1 MDGNR
6 GGIIHNSLIGQG
18 GAISLNKTR
27 YFLTNGVSD
36 CNLLMVRA
44 EAKGIERT
52 PEGADQ
58 TASTKRRP
66 RDLQLTFVAAG
77 ARARPGAAA
86 R

>member
-1 MDGNR
+1 MDANR
-6 GGIIHNSLIGQG
+6 GGIIHNNFIGQG
-18 GAISLNKTR
+18 GAIPLKKKQ
-27 YFLTNGVSD
+27 YFLKNGVSD
-36 CNLLMVRA
+36 CNLLMGRA
-44 EAKGIERT
+44 EVKGIERT